1 MAGSDLRNE
10 NNHHLDT
17 SLWQQHGWKVLG
29 RQRHEIGVFGSDI
42 ILTTQNER
50 LQLSLKTIVP
60 MFTKSFNRSPFFVII
75 TMIIDTLYPAGPVGS
90 LSWVLCASPISLDPV
105 TCIYRWWFVNII
117 FLTFLLFWMILPH
130 MGSWTQWTQ
139 WDLQSVEPTGSKGGA
154 WKKKRGCMEEEKNVW
169 NKKMS

>member
-50 LQLSLKTIVP
+50 LQLSLKTIVQ
-60 MFTKSFNRSPFFVII
+60 MFTKSFNRNLFGPNLFRHHNHDHRYLISRWSGGVFILSPVRVSYLPWPGHLYIKM
-75 TMIIDTLYPAGPVGS
+75 MICHHYIPDFSVVLDDLASYGFLNTVDAVGPPV
-90 LSWVLCASPISLDPV
+90 SWA
-105 TCIYRWWFVNII
+105 N
-117 FLTFLLFWMILPH
+117 
-130 MGSWTQWTQ
+130 G
-139 WDLQSVEPTGSKGGA
+139 E
-154 WKKKRGCMEEEKNVW
+154 
-169 NKKMS
+169 

>member
-50 LQLSLKTIVP
+50 LQLSLKTIVQ
-60 MFTKSFNRSPFFVII
+60 MFTKSFNRSLF
-75 TMIIDTLYPAGPVGS
+75 GPNLFRHHNHDRRYLISRWSGGVFI
-90 LSWVLCASPISLDPV
+90 LSPV
-105 TCIYRWWFVNII
+105 RVSYLPWPGHLNIYRWWFVII
-117 FLTFLLFWMILPH
+117 TFLFFFILDDLASYGFLNTVDAVGPPV
-130 MGSWTQWTQ
+130 SWANG
-139 WDLQSVEPTGSKGGA
+139 E
-154 WKKKRGCMEEEKNVW
+154 
-169 NKKMS
+169 